1 MQRVEIDIWTFR
13 EQPLPGESVPAD
25 ITGYHVEAVDGGIGS
40 IQEVR
45 YDIGASFVVIDT
57 GPWIFGREV
66 MLPAGVIE
74 RIDHDGEK
82 VFVGRTKDEIK
93 SAPSYEPELFDE
105 HYRENLGDYYRGFA
119 N

>member
-13 EQPLPGESVPAD
+13 EQPLPGEAIPED
-25 ITGYHVEAVDGGIGS
+25 ITGYDVEAVDGGIGS

-45 YDIGASFVVIDT
+45 YDTGSSFVVIDT

-74 RIDHDGEK
+74 RVDHQGK
-82 VFVGRTKDEIK
+82 TVHVARTRDEIK
-93 SAPSYEPELFDE
+93 GAPPYEPELFDE
-105 HYRENLGDYYRGFA
+105 EYRENLGDYYRSFA